1 MKRLL
6 VVLMLM
12 LAGCSAPSVVI
23 KVDGMMKEQ
32 GGKT

>member
-6 VVLMLM
+6 VVLT
-12 LAGCSAPSVVI
+12 LAGCTAPSVVI
-23 KVDGMMKEQ
+23 KIDGMMKEQ